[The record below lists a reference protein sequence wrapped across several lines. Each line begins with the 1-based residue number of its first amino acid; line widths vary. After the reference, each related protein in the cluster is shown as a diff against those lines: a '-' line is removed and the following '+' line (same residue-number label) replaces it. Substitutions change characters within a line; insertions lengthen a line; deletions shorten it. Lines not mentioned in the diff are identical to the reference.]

1 MVLVQLLYLES
12 GGGGGGIVYNL
23 SVDGVFLGFLFS
35 VSNLL
40 VCLVYAFMILLSV
53 LISILSISFYI
64 FVA

>member
-1 MVLVQLLYLES
+1 MVCIWCVS
-12 GGGGGGIVYNL
+12 CI
-23 SVDGVFLGFLFS
+23 LFS

-40 VCLVYAFMILLSV
+40 VYVYAFMILLLV